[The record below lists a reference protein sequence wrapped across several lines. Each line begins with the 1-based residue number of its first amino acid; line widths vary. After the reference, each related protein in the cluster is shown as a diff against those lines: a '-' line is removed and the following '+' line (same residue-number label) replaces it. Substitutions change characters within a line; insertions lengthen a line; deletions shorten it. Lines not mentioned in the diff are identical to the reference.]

1 MIFSKNLVMSTVA
14 GKTQISDKE
23 KGDKTVFTGLSTLL
37 KRVARWRRPTL
48 SLPLEPPAGFSE
60 AEQDEID
67 QAVPRIALELD
78 QMIWFDAGGSGK
90 GRRLVSGQSYD
101 GDEVV
106 RPFGPGEPINGA
118 DIDMLAT
125 SLDPENDP
133 ESPHQYWGRMRP
145 NRFPQEA
152 IIHIDNCQLKL
163 SGGPKDKNIL
173 SVMRL
178 VATIMIRAADRA
190 GFEVGLVTGS
200 AEDRFPVF
208 FSVGTKIEEILP
220 HVENLVRT
228 PRSDQLKA
236 CQELIE
242 TDAGFVKLLVVIS
255 DFWDTSWNELIKE
268 CSQVTNVVCIDL
280 KSQLCFGLE
289 SLPDRVVVDHGDR
302 AINLKTSQASTAFV
316 AEVTKRTGK
325 LEAALG
331 GEHRSKR
338 IEIRLDQPASSQLV
352 DSLGG

>member
-1 MIFSKNLVMSTVA
+1 M
-14 GKTQISDKE
+14 
-23 KGDKTVFTGLSTLL
+23 FTGLLTLP
-37 KRVARWRRPTL
+37 KRVGRWTKIN
-48 SLPLEPPAGFSE
+48 LPLDPPTGFSE

-67 QAVPRIALELD
+67 QAVPRIALELS
-78 QMIWFDAGGSGK
+78 QLVWFDAGGSGQ
-90 GRRLVSGQSYD
+90 GRRLVSGQNYD
-101 GDEVV
+101 GAESV
-106 RPFGPGEPINGA
+106 RPFGPGEPINGP

-125 SLDPENDP
+125 SLDPENDL

-152 IIHIDNCQLKL
+152 IVHVDNCQLKL
-163 SGGPKDKNIL
+163 SGGPKDKNAL

-178 VATIMIRAADRA
+178 VATIMIRAADRV

-220 HVENLVRT
+220 HVENLART
-228 PRSDQLKA
+228 PRDDQLKA

-242 TDAGFVKLLVVIS
+242 ADAGFVKLLVVIS
-255 DFWDTSWNELIKE
+255 DFRDASWTELLKG
-268 CSQVTNVVCIDL
+268 CSQVTKVICIDL

-289 SLPDRVVVDHGDR
+289 ALPGKVVVSHDDLD
-302 AINLKTSQASTAFV
+302 INLKASQASVDFVTEV
-316 AEVTKRTGK
+316 AERTKG
-325 LEAALG
+325 LEAVLG
-331 GEHRSKR
+331 GEYRSKR
-338 IEIRLDQPASSQLV
+338 VQIRLDQPASSQLV